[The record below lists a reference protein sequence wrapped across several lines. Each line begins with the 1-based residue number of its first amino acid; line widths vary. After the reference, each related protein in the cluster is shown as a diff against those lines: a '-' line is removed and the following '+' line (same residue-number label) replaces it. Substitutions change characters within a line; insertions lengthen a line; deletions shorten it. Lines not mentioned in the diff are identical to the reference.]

1 MDDPRVDAIL
11 QGMDR
16 SAILAELVKRHQE
29 RKLLRYKPYGYQI
42 EFHEVGTHYA
52 ERMLRAGNR
61 VGKTFSACA
70 EDAFHLTGLYPDW
83 WTGKVFKYAP
93 KGWVVSITNE
103 TSRDILQAELIGTA
117 SEPGLIPEEFIVEKN
132 KRQAGIDN
140 VLESVYVQHTSGG
153 VSVVSFKNYEQ
164 GKSKFQGAAID
175 FVHFDEEPDD
185 IGIYLEARMRII
197 TRSGTMYST
206 LTPLKGETELMER
219 FAQGKEGTFMVT
231 ASMLEAP
238 HLDKKEIETL
248 MSSYPEYER
257 EARMNGTPVMGVGRV
272 FNFPESDVLT
282 PGIELPRHW
291 ARICGID
298 FGINE
303 DHQQA
308 AAWLAHDRDTDTVYL
323 YDEYKAANSSV
334 IDHASAIKSRGK
346 WIPVA
351 WPHDGGH
358 REKGSG
364 NKLKNYY
371 FDEDVAMLST
381 SACYQSNKL
390 GPQPV
395 EPIVTEMIDR
405 IRTGR
410 FKVFPHCRMFRD
422 EFRGLHRD
430 KRGLIVPKK
439 DDVIKAVMYGL
450 MMKRYAAIEQSSFIS
465 APMQP
470 VMRMWGS

>member
-1 MDDPRVDAIL
+1 MDDPRVQAIL
-11 QGMDR
+11 DGMDR
-16 SAILAELVKRHQE
+16 SAVLGELVKRHQK
-29 RKLLRYKPYGYQI
+29 RKLLRYKPYGYQT
-42 EFHEVGTHYA
+42 EFHEAGAHYP

-70 EDAFHLTGLYPDW
+70 EDAYHLTGLYPDW

-93 KGWVVSITNE
+93 KGWIVSITNE
-103 TSRDILQAELIGTA
+103 TSRDILQAELVGTA
-117 SEPGLIPEEFIVEKN
+117 SEPGLIPEELIIEKN

-140 VLESVYVQHTSGG
+140 VLESIYVQHASGN
-153 VSVVSFKNYEQ
+153 VSVASFKNYEQ

-175 FVHFDEEPDD
+175 FVHMDEEPDD

-197 TRSGTMYST
+197 TRNGTIYST
-206 LTPLKGETELMER
+206 LTPLKGETMLMER
-219 FAQGKEGTFMVT
+219 FSKAKDGTFMIT

-238 HLDKKEIETL
+238 HLNAKEIEVL
-248 MSSYPEYER
+248 MASYPEYER
-257 EARMNGTPVMGVGRV
+257 EARMNGTPVMGIGRV
-272 FNFPESDVLT
+272 FNFPESDVLV
-282 PGIELPRHW
+282 PPEELPKHW

-308 AAWLAHDRDTDTVYL
+308 AAWLAHDRDTDTIYL

-334 IDHASAIKSRGK
+334 IEHAAAIKARGK

-364 NKLKNYY
+364 KFLKNYY
-371 FDEDVAMLST
+371 FDEDVGMLGLS
-381 SACYQSNKL
+381 SCYKSDKQ

-395 EPIVTEMIDR
+395 EPIVNEMIDR
-405 IRTGR
+405 IKTGR

-422 EFRGLHRD
+422 EFRSLHRD
-430 KRGLIVPKK
+430 KHGKIVAKK
-439 DDVIKAVMYGL
+439 DDVMKATMYAL
-450 MMKRYAAIEQSSFIS
+450 MMKRYAATEHTNYIS
-465 APMQP
+465 APSQP
-470 VMRMWGS
+470 IMSMWGS